1 MEPDYNANEFENE
14 ENLTGEE
21 TSDYISQDTFEN
33 PFGDGPIES
42 CEGEII
48 DEDTAGDIEEETK
61 KSPDE
66 VTFEDVVRAAQKKAE
81 EEEAAREA
89 QAKAEDE
96 ARQKLE
102 EERAKDPDL
111 KAAEER
117 ADMYQDKY
125 LRTLAEFDN
134 YRNRTTREKAQMY
147 DDGVAA
153 TVEKLLPVV
162 DNLERAIQAAADE
175 DDPLL
180 KGVQMTFNQLMETF
194 KNMGVEEIPA
204 LGEKFDPAFHAA
216 VAHEENPDYGENEI
230 VLVLQKGYKYKEKVI
245 RPSMVKVAN

>member
-1 MEPDYNANEFENE
+1 MEPDYNKNEFENE
-14 ENLTGEE
+14 ENMTEE
-21 TSDYISQDTFEN
+21 ENLSAEDMSQDTFEN
-33 PFGDGPIES
+33 PFGDGPVEN
-42 CEGEII
+42 CEGEVI
-48 DEDTAGDIEEETK
+48 DEDAEEESTK
-61 KSPDE
+61 SSGE
-66 VTFEDVVRAAQKKAE
+66 VTFEDVVRAAEKKAKE
-81 EEEAAREA
+81 EEEAREA

-102 EERAKDPDL
+102 EERAKSPDL

-175 DDPLL
+175 EDPLL

-204 LGEKFDPAFHAA
+204 LGETFDPAFHAA
-216 VAHEENPDYGENEI
+216 VAHEDNPDYGENEI

>member
-14 ENLTGEE
+14 ENMTEE
-21 TSDYISQDTFEN
+21 DNFSAEDTAQDTFEN

-48 DEDTAGDIEEETK
+48 DEEPAEEPR
-61 KSPDE
+61 KSPEE
-66 VTFEDVVRAAQKKAE
+66 VTFEDVVRAAEKKAK

-89 QAKAEDE
+89 QAQAEDE

-102 EERAKDPDL
+102 EERSKDPDL
-111 KAAEER
+111 KAAEDR

-175 DDPLL
+175 EDPLL

-204 LGEKFDPAFHAA
+204 LGETFDPAFHAA